1 SRVSPRARLAR
12 SQETGWCKC
21 VTEGPAATEIKEA
34 TKKGLEV
41 IPGLFG
47 LLLILV
53 GVRGFEPPTTCTPCR
68 CATRLRYTPKAARAG
83 RASYRS
89 GPVAGTLF
97 LEQLQNL
104 FELDAQLPDD
114 LLALGRVLPGA
125 VARQLLASTGNG
137 EALVVKQAADLAD
150 DDDVMPL
157 VVTPVATAL
166 YRLELG
172 KLLLPVTQNVRLD
185 AAQLGNFPDREIL
198 LARNGG

>member
-1 SRVSPRARLAR
+1 
-12 SQETGWCKC
+12 
-21 VTEGPAATEIKEA
+21 
-34 TKKGLEV
+34 
-41 IPGLFG
+41 
-47 LLLILV
+47 
-53 GVRGFEPPTTCTPCR
+53 
-68 CATRLRYTPKAARAG
+68 
-83 RASYRS
+83 
-89 GPVAGTLF
+89 LF

-185 AAQLGNFPDREIL
+185 AAQLGNFPIVKYFLPGMAGNSL
-198 LARNGG
+198 LFPASSICFHPRLQL